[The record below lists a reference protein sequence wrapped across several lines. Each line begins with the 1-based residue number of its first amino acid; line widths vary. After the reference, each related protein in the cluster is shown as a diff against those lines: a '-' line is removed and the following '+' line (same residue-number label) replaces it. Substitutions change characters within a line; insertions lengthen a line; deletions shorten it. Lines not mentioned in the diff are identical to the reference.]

1 MDEDLWALAPNAPM
15 LEVRMPRKQGREVLV
30 KVISRSMTHLV
41 QAGTLKLKKGYRT
54 YIPVVPFS
62 VDEVEGGVDGT
73 REA

>member
-1 MDEDLWALAPNAPM
+1 
-15 LEVRMPRKQGREVLV
+15 MPGEQGREVLV

-54 YIPVVPFS
+54 YIPIIPFS